1 MTGHRRSRLW
11 RIDMSVSH
19 SSTFNEDVVFKYPGT
34 RVTKRAAAWIKA
46 LLLCKMSIKSAS
58 ILTGILWETI
68 SKIHKGHTYAT
79 CVMDIDE
86 GDVIWVG
93 KGRSIADF
101 SKSFEETDKV
111 WVKKR

>member
-1 MTGHRRSRLW
+1 MR
-11 RIDMSVSH
+11 
-19 SSTFNEDVVFKYPGT
+19 EY
-34 RVTKRAAAWIKA
+34 A
-46 LLLCKMSIKSAS
+46 LPIFPPCNPPFIYYQLLPEEEI
-58 ILTGILWETI
+58 
-68 SKIHKGHTYAT
+68 YAT